1 MPPEPS
7 RSLNPGLPSRHG
19 IVLVLMPLVLS
30 ALSGCGSILSI
41 GASDLAGVAGAGL
54 AAGVTRDA
62 ATAAATGLGAQSLA
76 REGVRYLQRRVHRTE
91 QDAIAGVAGGL
102 EPGSVARWSVSHT
115 LPLEDDARGDV
126 VVSRVL
132 GAGTFHCKEIVFSVE
147 TTRWREMHRAFY
159 VAMICQDGNRAW
171 RWASAE
177 PSVGRWGGLQ

>member
-1 MPPEPS
+1 MSPEPPQS
-7 RSLNPGLPSRHG
+7 RNSGFLSRHG
-19 IVLVLMPLVLS
+19 LVLALMPLILS
-30 ALSGCGSILSI
+30 PLSGCGSILSI

-91 QDAIAGVAGGL
+91 QEAIAEVAGRL
-102 EPGSVARWSVSHT
+102 DPGAVARWSVNHT
-115 LPLEDDARGDV
+115 LPLEDDARGEM
-126 VVSRVL
+126 VVSRIL

-147 TTRWREMHRAFY
+147 TTRWRETRRAFY